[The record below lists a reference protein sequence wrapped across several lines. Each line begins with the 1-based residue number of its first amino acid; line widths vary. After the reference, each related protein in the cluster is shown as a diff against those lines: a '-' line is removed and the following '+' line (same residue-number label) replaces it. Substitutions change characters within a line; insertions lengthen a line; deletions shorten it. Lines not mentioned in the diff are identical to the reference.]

1 MAVPHLHSCGAG
13 KRDLARL
20 LELSKDGGSL
30 PDWWEVE
37 VQQFL
42 KKGRALGLH
51 FLLCGGAVA
60 EGCWLT
66 AGWLS
71 LEPAAGEQN
80 RSGQVAPEAL
90 EKWGW
95 ERRLERLGKEQ
106 RDS

>member
-1 MAVPHLHSCGAG
+1 MEGVFQTGGRWRCSSFSRRAG
-13 KRDLARL
+13 PW
-20 LELSKDGGSL
+20 GSISS
-30 PDWWEVE
+30 
-37 VQQFL
+37 
-42 KKGRALGLH
+42 
-51 FLLCGGAVA
+51 CGGAAA
-60 EGCWLT
+60 ERCWLT